1 MAKAKKKAGEINS
14 SSMADIAFLLLI
26 FFLVTTT
33 MDVDMGM
40 KRALPPYS
48 DKNAEEQKDN
58 IQLKERNLLVVNV
71 SKSGK
76 IMVGTREYKREDLVR
91 RGEHSR
97 LSKETF
103 DFLVD
108 SDRSEKKIE
117 DIEAGKSVELSQ
129 GIVSLMADNETTYD
143 VYLQVQDELTHAFNL
158 YREYISLKVYNKA
171 TKDLDEEQQKNLRTK
186 VPPKISEAKPFK
198 AEE

>member
-1 MAKAKKKAGEINS
+1 MAKMKKKAGEINS

-40 KRALPPYS
+40 RRVLPPAG
-48 DKNAEEQKDN
+48 NEEQKQDD
-58 IQLKERNLLVVNV
+58 IEIKERNILIVNI

-76 IMVGTREYKREDLVR
+76 IMVGRNEYSRNDLER
-91 RGEHSR
+91 NGEHSR

-108 SDRSEKKIE
+108 VNRSEKKSVE
-117 DIEAGKSVELSQ
+117 IEAGKSFNLSE
-129 GIVSLMADNETTYD
+129 GLVSLMADDETTYD

-158 YREYISLKVYNKA
+158 YREYVSFEVYGKA
-171 TKDLDEEQQKNLRTK
+171 IEDLDEEQQKNLRSK
-186 VPPKISEAKPFK
+186 VPPRISEAKPFK
-198 AEE
+198 ADN

>member
-1 MAKAKKKAGEINS
+1 MAKMKKKAGEINS

-40 KRALPPYS
+40 RRVLPPAG
-48 DKNAEEQKDN
+48 NEEQKQDD
-58 IQLKERNLLVVNV
+58 IEIKERNILIVNI
-71 SKSGK
+71 SKSGM
-76 IMVGTREYKREDLVR
+76 IMVGKNEYSRNDLER
-91 RGEHSR
+91 NGEHSR

-108 SDRSEKKIE
+108 VNRSEKKSVE
-117 DIEAGKSVELSQ
+117 IEAGKSFNLSE
-129 GIVSLMADNETTYD
+129 GLVSLMADNETTYD

-158 YREYISLKVYNKA
+158 YREYVSFEVYGKA
-171 TKDLDEEQQKNLRTK
+171 IEDLDEEQQKNLRSK
-186 VPPKISEAKPFK
+186 VPPRISEAKPFK
-198 AEE
+198 ADN

>member
-1 MAKAKKKAGEINS
+1 MAKMKKKAGEINS

-40 KRALPPYS
+40 RRVLPPAG
-48 DKNAEEQKDN
+48 NEEQKQED
-58 IQLKERNLLVVNV
+58 IEIKERNILIVNI

-76 IMVGTREYKREDLVR
+76 IMVGKNEYSRHDLER
-91 RGEHSR
+91 NGEHSR

-108 SDRSEKKIE
+108 VNRSEKKSVE
-117 DIEAGKSVELSQ
+117 IEAGKSFNLSA
-129 GIVSLMADNETTYD
+129 GLVSLMADNETTYD

-158 YREYISLKVYNKA
+158 YREHVSFEVYGKA
-171 TKDLDEEQQKNLRTK
+171 IEDLDEEQQKNLRSK

-198 AEE
+198 ADN

>member
-1 MAKAKKKAGEINS
+1 MAKMKKKAGEINS

-40 KRALPPYS
+40 RRVLPPAG
-48 DKNAEEQKDN
+48 NEEQKQDD
-58 IQLKERNLLVVNV
+58 IEIKERNILIVNI

-76 IMVGTREYKREDLVR
+76 IMVGKNEYSRNDLER
-91 RGEHSR
+91 NGEHSR

-108 SDRSEKKIE
+108 VNRSEKKSVE
-117 DIEAGKSVELSQ
+117 IEAGKSFNLSE
-129 GIVSLMADNETTYD
+129 GLVSLMADNETTYD

-158 YREYISLKVYNKA
+158 YREYVSFEVYGKA
-171 TKDLDEEQQKNLRTK
+171 IEDLDEEQQKNLRSK

-198 AEE
+198 AGN